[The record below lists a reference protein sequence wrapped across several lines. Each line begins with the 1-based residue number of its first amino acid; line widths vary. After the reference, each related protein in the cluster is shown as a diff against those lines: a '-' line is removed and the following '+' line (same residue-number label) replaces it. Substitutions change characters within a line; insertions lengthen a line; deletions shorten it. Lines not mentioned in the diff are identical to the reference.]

1 MGSTMR
7 KKMACSCAAILPMVL
22 WLPFLPLIQ
31 ADREFPGN
39 NNNSLLVR
47 TQTST
52 ITREGQLHVPHLHDL
67 LEIPLGLSGRQ
78 IPVTVKRFVNC
89 LLAISFSGKSI
100 RFRADLTCEG
110 FLIDWSI
117 IVCFKKAKEKGFRKL
132 CMRKLIYNN
141 VKSRLFSSGCKA
153 KPKTRLKLS
162 LIPQLQFFLV
172 HRSVHFLRERPEKNT
187 YKNIYIN
194 QLWSLYPALDKSVI
208 LTFSP
213 GTPTPPE
220 APVGPTRPCRL
231 KPKQITHV
239 ANQVHRLSVICVNLL
254 YP

>member
-7 KKMACSCAAILPMVL
+7 KKMACTCAAILPMAL

-89 LLAISFSGKSI
+89 LLAISFSGKSM
-100 RFRADLTCEG
+100 RFRADLTYEG
-110 FLIDWSI
+110 FLID
-117 IVCFKKAKEKGFRKL
+117 
-132 CMRKLIYNN
+132 
-141 VKSRLFSSGCKA
+141 
-153 KPKTRLKLS
+153 
-162 LIPQLQFFLV
+162 
-172 HRSVHFLRERPEKNT
+172 
-187 YKNIYIN
+187 
-194 QLWSLYPALDKSVI
+194 
-208 LTFSP
+208 
-213 GTPTPPE
+213 
-220 APVGPTRPCRL
+220 
-231 KPKQITHV
+231 
-239 ANQVHRLSVICVNLL
+239 
-254 YP
+254 